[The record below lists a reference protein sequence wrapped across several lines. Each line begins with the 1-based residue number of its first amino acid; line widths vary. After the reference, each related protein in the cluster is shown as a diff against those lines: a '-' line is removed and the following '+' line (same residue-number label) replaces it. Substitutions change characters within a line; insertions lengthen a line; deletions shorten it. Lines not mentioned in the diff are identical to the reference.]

1 SGPVAD
7 SPHRGCNLRTL
18 YPAGPPCPTR
28 TQGRPAPKI
37 RRQQVQETQCHRTRL
52 RPPEAM
58 ARTGHQVR
66 QARYRLQSRRRSQ
79 RQRCLATTFVRHAL
93 DCGSSEGRNMSDN
106 LPPAGWYPD
115 GHGVKRYWDGTGW
128 TERVQPEQFQ
138 YDAGS
143 AEEAGSE
150 EPEPRSAKS
159 QTESKVKKFF

>member
-1 SGPVAD
+1 
-7 SPHRGCNLRTL
+7 
-18 YPAGPPCPTR
+18 
-28 TQGRPAPKI
+28 
-37 RRQQVQETQCHRTRL
+37 
-52 RPPEAM
+52 M
-58 ARTGHQVR
+58 A
-66 QARYRLQSRRRSQ
+66 A
-79 RQRCLATTFVRHAL
+79 AL

-159 QTESKVKKFF
+159 QTESKVKKFFKSRWFIGTAAAVIGIALGAAAGTADITDSPEYKEVSADLVDA